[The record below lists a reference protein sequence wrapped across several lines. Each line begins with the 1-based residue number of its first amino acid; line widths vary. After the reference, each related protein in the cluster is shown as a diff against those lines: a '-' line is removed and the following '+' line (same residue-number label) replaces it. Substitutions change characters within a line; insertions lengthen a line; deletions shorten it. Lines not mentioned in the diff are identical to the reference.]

1 MNHCPRRSR
10 TARIRTNE
18 RPSLFAILVLLLCLP
33 LAAQAPLPQP
43 TGFINDYAGVLKP
56 GVVQQLEAIAVEL
69 KQKTKAEVAVAV
81 IKSLEGDSIES
92 YANVLAEEWGVGD
105 AEDRGALLLLSI
117 EDRRMRI
124 EVGYGLEPI
133 LPDGRAGEIREQI
146 RPALQA
152 GDYDRAVAI
161 GFLGIA
167 QIVAADAGV
176 SLTGVAASQRRTPR
190 RRRSRG
196 ILGLWPLIFF
206 LPFLF
211 ARRRGRGGWHGGA
224 MTSAWMLGGLAGMG
238 RGGYSGMGGGGFS
251 SGGFGGFSGG
261 GFGGGGASGS
271 W

>member
-1 MNHCPRRSR
+1 MPV
-10 TARIRTNE
+10 
-18 RPSLFAILVLLLCLP
+18 LLVLVMCLP
-33 LAAQAPLPQP
+33 LVAQAPLPKP
-43 TGFINDYAGVLKP
+43 TGSINDYAGVLDA
-56 GVVQQLEAIAVEL
+56 GVVQQLEAIAAEL

-81 IKSLEGDSIES
+81 VKSLEGDSIEN
-92 YANVLAEEWGVGD
+92 YANVLAESWGVGD
-105 AEDRGALLLLSI
+105 AEDRGALLLLAI
-117 EDRRMRI
+117 DDRRMRI
-124 EVGYGLEPI
+124 EVGYELEPI
-133 LPDGRAGEIREQI
+133 LPDGRAGEIREQM

-152 GDYDRAVAI
+152 ADYNRAVAI
-161 GFLGIA
+161 GLVGIA
-167 QIVAADAGV
+167 QVVAADAGV
-176 SLTGVAASQRRTPR
+176 SLTGVAANQRRNPR

-196 ILGLWPLIFF
+196 ILGFWPLIFF

-238 RGGYSGMGGGGFS
+238 RSGFSGGGGGFS

>member
-1 MNHCPRRSR
+1 M
-10 TARIRTNE
+10 
-18 RPSLFAILVLLLCLP
+18 ILLWSPLLV
-33 LAAQAPLPQP
+33 AQTSLPQP
-43 TGFINDYAGVLKP
+43 TGFINDYAGVLDA
-56 GVVQQLEAIAVEL
+56 GMRDQLEAIATEL

-81 IKSLEGDSIES
+81 IQSLEGDSIES
-92 YANVLAEEWGVGD
+92 YANILAEQWGVGD
-105 AEDRGALLLLSI
+105 EEDRGVLLLLAV

-124 EVGYGLEPI
+124 EVGYGIEPI
-133 LPDGRAGEIREQI
+133 LPDGRAGEIREQM
-146 RPALQA
+146 RPTLQA

-167 QIVAADAGV
+167 QVVAADAGV
-176 SLTGVAASQRRTPR
+176 SLTGAAAGRQRAPR

-211 ARRRGRGGWHGGA
+211 GRRRGTGGWYGGA
-224 MTSAWMLGGLAGMG
+224 VTSAWMLGGLAGMG
-238 RGGYSGMGGGGFS
+238 RGGYSGTGGGGFS